1 MPCNVCAS
9 AREVNLLSAKVQ
21 TKVIIQELPEFGI
34 VAEDFLTELPASE
47 LSPCSVSQQFIVT
60 SLTRASGDPCCR
72 EKKKQK
78 LLLNLLPRCRYWPS
92 LSSTGGAGNTAEKG
106 ENRSSSLEDGAIA
119 INLKSFGAILGAGF
133 LSFQAV
139 L

>member
-9 AREVNLLSAKVQ
+9 ARGVNLLSAKVQ

-47 LSPCSVSQQFIVT
+47 LSPCSVAQQFIVT

-72 EKKKQK
+72 EKKRQK

-92 LSSTGGAGNTAEKG
+92 LRSTGGAGNTAEKG
-106 ENRSSSLEDGAIA
+106 EKSSSLEDGATA
-119 INLKSFGAILGAGF
+119 VNLKSFGAILGAGF